1 MAPLNAAVPFRRALG
16 IARLKPKTSAQGKKS
31 KIGAFGFG
39 RLGLR
44 LCADP
49 EGAAK
54 EASFGLRLCY
64 LLLLMV

>member
-1 MAPLNAAVPFRRALG
+1 MAPLNAAVPFCRILE
-16 IARLKPKTSAQGKKS
+16 IARLKPTTSTKGKKS
-31 KIGAFGFG
+31 KVGAFGFG

-44 LCADP
+44 LCAEP